1 MIRNIPIASLHQK
14 FMEILNYTKPLYM
27 RVQFFHALLVIS
39 ELVGE
44 MNQGYIFKSKMQN
57 LINKFS
63 PAYFV
68 MFVSFHYL
76 HKVICNGILMHM
88 MVFVLNMPTF
98 HIYVFNAVF
107 VVSKIARRID

>member
-44 MNQGYIFKSKMQN
+44 MNQGYIFKSKM
-57 LINKFS
+57 
-63 PAYFV
+63 
-68 MFVSFHYL
+68 
-76 HKVICNGILMHM
+76 
-88 MVFVLNMPTF
+88 PTF